1 LLVDPK
7 RRIRLL
13 YKPDGSENTF
23 LLQQPSI
30 TVMLRN
36 EAFASDENDAS
47 FIRMTAVKKD

>member
-1 LLVDPK
+1 MGVKILFYCSNRQL
-7 RRIRLL
+7 
-13 YKPDGSENTF
+13 
-23 LLQQPSI
+23 